1 VKKRIAVLGAGPAGL
16 SLALGLLRKHG
27 NQFEIV
33 VLDGEDTVGGI
44 TASFK
49 SHGLM
54 FDYGSHRLHPAA
66 SPEVYNEI
74 SQMLGNDLLKRPRNG
89 RIRLLG
95 RFVKF
100 PLNPV
105 DAAVHLPP
113 QFMLGVLR
121 DSLMKPFPRKKKAAE
136 TFATVLMEGLGK
148 TISRRFYFPYAEK
161 LWGLPPEKLAAEQAR
176 RRVATNSI
184 AKMIKKGLSS
194 LTGKAK
200 AGGAFFYYPVNG
212 FGAIAQGYSK
222 ALADLGGEQFL
233 GRKIEKINIMED
245 RRFEIQAAGA
255 GGRRESYSY
264 DFVFSTIPL
273 DNLAKIIFPAIPAHI
288 KSAADRLH
296 YRGMLFHY
304 LILKTGQF
312 TPFDAHY
319 FPEKDFI
326 FSRISEPKNYYDS
339 RLPEGITGICS
350 EIPCTA
356 GYELWKLPDKEIT
369 RRVVSDLNTCGLKVH
384 VPVMD
389 AFVKRIPAVYPVYD
403 MTFAQNF
410 ETVDRF
416 FSALPNFVNLG
427 RQALFVHDN
436 AHHTLEMGMRAVECL
451 NGELKW
457 DEEKWQGFR
466 ERFKRNVVVD

>member
-1 VKKRIAVLGAGPAGL
+1 MKKRIAVLGAGPAGL
-16 SLALGLLRKHG
+16 SLALGLLRNYG

-33 VLDGEDTVGGI
+33 ILDREDKVGGI
-44 TASFK
+44 TASFE

-66 SPEVYNEI
+66 SPGVYNEI
-74 SQMLGNDLLKRPRNG
+74 KGMLGNDLLKRPRNG

-105 DAAVHLPP
+105 DATMHLPP
-113 QFMLGVLR
+113 RFMLGVLR
-121 DSLMKPFPRKKKAAE
+121 DSFIKPFRRKNKAAE
-136 TFATVLMEGLGK
+136 SFGVVLTEGLGK
-148 TISRRFYFPYAEK
+148 TICQRFYFPYAEK

-184 AKMIKKGLSS
+184 AKMVRKVLSS
-194 LTGKAK
+194 LTGKAH
-200 AGGAFFYYPVNG
+200 GGAFFYYPACG
-212 FGAIAQGYSK
+212 FGGIAQGYGK
-222 ALADLGGEQFL
+222 TVEDLGGRLLL
-233 GRKIEKINIMED
+233 GRGIEKINMTED
-245 RRFEIQAAGA
+245 HRFEIEATGA
-255 GGRRESYSY
+255 KGTREGFSC

-273 DNLAKIIFPAIPAHI
+273 DDLARVVSPAIPAHI
-288 KSAADRLH
+288 ESAAAELH

-304 LILKTGQF
+304 LILKTAQF

-319 FPEKDFI
+319 FPEKDFV

-356 GYELWKLPDKEIT
+356 GSELWNLPDEEIT
-369 RRVVSDLNTCGLKVH
+369 RRVVSDLNSCGLEVRA
-384 VPVMD
+384 PVID
-389 AFVKRIPAVYPVYD
+389 AFVKRLPAVYPVYD

-410 ETVDRF
+410 EMVDRF
-416 FSALPNFVNLG
+416 FSACPNFVNLG

-436 AHHTLEMGMRAVECL
+436 AHHTLEMGMRASECL
-451 NGELKW
+451 DGELKW
-457 DEEKWQGFR
+457 DEEKWRGFR
-466 ERFKRNVVVD
+466 EEFKQNVVVD

>member
-1 VKKRIAVLGAGPAGL
+1 MKKRIAVLGAGPAGL
-16 SLALGLLRKHG
+16 SLALGLLRKYG
-27 NQFEIV
+27 DQFECVI
-33 VLDGEDTVGGI
+33 LEGEDTVGGI
-44 TASFK
+44 TASFR
-49 SHGLM
+49 SHGM
-54 FDYGSHRLHPAA
+54 SFDYGSHRLHPAA
-66 SPEVYNEI
+66 SPDVLNEI
-74 SQMLGNDLLKRPRNG
+74 NRMLGDDLLKRPRNG

-100 PLNPV
+100 QLNPV
-105 DAAVHLPP
+105 DAAAHLPP
-113 QFMLGVLR
+113 RFMLGVLG
-121 DSLMKPFPRKKKAAE
+121 DSFMKPFRRKKEAAE
-136 TFATVLMEGLGK
+136 TFAAILMKGLGK
-148 TISRRFYFPYAEK
+148 TICRRFYFPYAEK

-184 AKMIKKGLSS
+184 AKMIKKVLSS

-200 AGGAFFYYPVNG
+200 DGGPFFYYPVNG
-212 FGAIAQGYSK
+212 FGGIAQAYGK
-222 ALADLGGEQFL
+222 AVADLGGKLLL
-233 GRKIEKINIMED
+233 GWKIEKINVMED
-245 RRFEIQAAGA
+245 RRFEIHSAGS
-255 GGRRESYSY
+255 GGKRESYSC

-273 DNLAKIIFPAIPAHI
+273 DNLARIISPAVPAHV
-288 KSAADRLH
+288 KSAADRLL

-356 GYELWKLPDKEIT
+356 GHELWKLPDEEIT
-369 RRVVSDLNTCGLKVH
+369 RRVVSDLNRCGLKVR
-384 VPVMD
+384 VPVID

-403 MTFAQNF
+403 MAFARNF

-436 AHHTLEMGMRAVECL
+436 AHHTLEMGMRASECL

-466 ERFKRNVVVD
+466 EGFKRNVVVD